1 MTYPKPRRRPTPK
14 LQAVAWFVPGWI
26 AVAVAAISTHP
37 LMLIP
42 LLLANMLSM
51 AAVCHAIGFD
61 PEPRF
66 GRTVVRR
73 GAAHLAMFTSYTAI
87 VLLLIAWP
95 MTRLIQA
102 PSLGAA
108 LMLTGVLVIALA
120 VLWRLWPAFGLV
132 FVWDDAYPARAEGS
146 WISTAMA
153 RSLAFGRHLSREERF
168 FSHFLPAALSLLVLA
183 FGALSL
189 AGLYGVLPAEMRT
202 AGLVLYGLV
211 LMPVGCLIVANRT
224 LRALLSERHSP
235 RSAGSV
241 MPRASRREAVEP
253 VAASTPT
260 APLTDKESTA
270 GTPEQSA
277 ALLAATREGDIERAL
292 ALVAAGADPDTT
304 PAAGDRDQRPV
315 LQLAALLPDTRLLR
329 ALITHGAD
337 VNRVNG
343 GLTPLLAATRESL
356 HGRADAVM
364 TLLANGASPLVC
376 DGEGHTAL
384 HGAALSEEPV
394 VAAMLLDA
402 DVPINGLNR
411 SGVSALAMACRAA
424 NWPLVKFLLERG
436 AKPNPATGEP
446 ALVAAAGIADDDP
459 HGVRMLL
466 KQRTAINATDQRLRS
481 ALMTAAAEGHEQ
493 IARALCA
500 AGADV
505 NLVDRHGATALMEAS
520 RAGAVGIVQ
529 LLAESTADARIRD
542 QHGRDALTLACQ
554 SPHAHADTV
563 RALIALGGDPRAVD
577 PDGRSALDHAAAAG
591 RWDLVTLLDPQT
603 PLPSSLSRDAL
614 GDDADTAEHL
624 LDALRFGHWAV
635 VSRFSE
641 RVREWPQSQPAG
653 MFLDLAAPGQRA
665 ARRWLLEH
673 GLDAEAY
680 LQPQLIDDADV
691 SSADLADDSDSHV
704 ASDGE
709 PGKRDHRA
717 TESGTPLP
725 PMGRRLFDALLLLLP
740 ASTEALEDLLQ
751 AGASPAGAGLLAQA
765 LLRLS
770 GDVQA
775 ALPLD
780 LLERGAD
787 PFGSDSQ
794 QRTPLHLAASLG
806 QTDLLHALLA
816 CGCNPNA
823 RDNHGRT
830 PLFGALEQ
838 QEQAVPLVRALIAHG
853 ADPELSDAHGETPLG
868 RGLAQS
874 HALIKHW
881 LDWGQS
887 DRGRWP
893 PGRKLRGD
901 DLPAAAAAG
910 AESAVQRLLELDIA
924 VDTRDAQGASAL
936 LHAAGAGH
944 RDIATVLLDAGADP
958 SLTARSG
965 MTALAAA
972 VSARRESLVTLLL
985 EHDAA
990 VDQRLPGESTALMVA
1005 CAMGFADM
1013 AERLLAA
1020 GADIEAVDEKGR
1032 QALHAAAQFGFENS
1046 DSLRSRRLFDVLLKR
1061 RAPVDHADRGGTTP
1075 LLLLLGAQQRPGTDC
1090 DPTHIGA
1097 LLPVLLQAG
1106 ASVAHA
1112 DQRGVTALHACA
1124 MHALLPPARVL
1135 LARGADRQAVD
1146 GFGRNAADVARHL
1159 GFVDIAHELAARPGA
1174 GGVPSVRQ
1182 TLRQPAQPIE

>member
-1 MTYPKPRRRPTPK
+1 MTYPKPRRRPAPTW
-14 LQAVAWFVPGWI
+14 QALAWFIPGWI
-26 AVAVAAISTHP
+26 AVAVASVSTHP

-51 AAVCHAIGFD
+51 AAVCRAIGFD

-73 GAAHLAMFTSYTAI
+73 GAAYLAMFTSYTAI

-102 PSLGAA
+102 PSLSPV
-108 LMLTGVLVIALA
+108 LMLAGALVIALA

-146 WISTAMA
+146 WISTAMV
-153 RSLAFGRHLSREERF
+153 RSMAFGRHLSREERF

-183 FGALSL
+183 FLALSL
-189 AGLYGVLPAEMRT
+189 AGMYGVLPTELRT
-202 AGLVLYGLV
+202 AGLALYGLV

-224 LRALLSERHSP
+224 LRALLSERQSP
-235 RSAGSV
+235 RSLDPLPARAAAGAT
-241 MPRASRREAVEP
+241 PAP
-253 VAASTPT
+253 ASTPVVSLSDEET
-260 APLTDKESTA
+260 TA
-270 GTPEQSA
+270 GTPEQAA
-277 ALLAATREGDIERAL
+277 ALLAATREGHIERAL
-292 ALVAAGADPDTT
+292 ALVAAGANPDSTA
-304 PAAGDRDQRPV
+304 AAGDRDQRPV

-337 VNRVNG
+337 VNHASG
-343 GLTPLLAATRESL
+343 GLTALLAATRDSL

-364 TLLANGASPLVC
+364 TLLANGANPLVC
-376 DGEGHTAL
+376 DSEGNTAL

-402 DVPINGLNR
+402 DAPINALNR
-411 SGVSALAMACRAA
+411 AGISALAMACRAA

-436 AKPNPATGEP
+436 AKPHPASGEP

-459 HGVRMLL
+459 HGVRLLL
-466 KQRTAINATDQRLRS
+466 KQRTAINATDPRLRS

-505 NLVDRHGATALMEAS
+505 NLADRHGSTALMEAS

-529 LLAESTADARIRD
+529 LLAENTADARVRD

-563 RALIALGGDPRAVD
+563 RALIALGGDPKAVGL
-577 PDGRSALDHAAAAG
+577 DGRSALDHAAATG

-603 PLPSSLSRDAL
+603 PLPSSLSLDAL
-614 GDDADTAEHL
+614 TGDADTAEQL

-641 RVREWPQSQPAG
+641 RVREWPQSELAG
-653 MFLDLAAPGQRA
+653 LFLDLAAPGQRA

-673 GLDAEAY
+673 GLKAEAH

-691 SSADLADDSDSHV
+691 SPAEHDEGDDSKLGS
-704 ASDGE
+704 GE
-709 PGKRDHRA
+709 K
-717 TESGTPLP
+717 SGSVLP
-725 PMGRRLFDALLLLLP
+725 CMGRRLFDALLLLLP
-740 ASTEALEDLLQ
+740 GSTEALEDLLQ
-751 AGASPAGAGLLAQA
+751 AGASPAGAGLLTQA
-765 LLRLS
+765 LLRLE
-770 GDVQA
+770 GDDQCTL
-775 ALPLD
+775 LPLA
-780 LLERGAD
+780 LLENGAD
-787 PFGSDSQ
+787 PFGPDSH
-794 QRTPLHLAASLG
+794 QRTPLHLAAALG
-806 QTDLLHALLA
+806 QIELLRALLA
-816 CGCNPNA
+816 RGCNPNA
-823 RDNHGRT
+823 RDSHGRT
-830 PLFGALEQ
+830 PLFAALEHEQ
-838 QEQAVPLVRALIAHG
+838 QAVPLVRALIAHG
-853 ADPELSDAHGETPLG
+853 ADPEVSDAHGETPLG
-868 RGLAQS
+868 RGLAQA
-874 HALIKHW
+874 HAPIRHW
-881 LDWGQS
+881 LDWGS
-887 DRGRWP
+887 TDRGRWP
-893 PGRKLRGD
+893 PARKLRD
-901 DLPAAAAAG
+901 EDLPAAAAAG
-910 AESAVQRLLELDIA
+910 AVTAVQRLLELDLP
-924 VDTRDAQGASAL
+924 VDARDGQGASAL

-944 RDIATVLLDAGADP
+944 VDIAGLLLDAGADP
-958 SLTARSG
+958 GLIAQSG

-972 VSARRESLVTLLL
+972 VSARRENLVTLLL
-985 EHDAA
+985 ERGAA
-990 VDQRLPGESTALMVA
+990 VDQRLPGDTTALMVA

-1020 GADIEAVDEKGR
+1020 GADIHLVDGQGR

-1046 DSLRSRRLFDVLLKR
+1046 DSLRARRLFDVLLKR
-1061 RAPVDHADRGGTTP
+1061 DAPVDHADREGTTP
-1075 LLLLLGAQQRPGTDC
+1075 LLLLLGGRQRPGTEC

-1097 LLPVLLQAG
+1097 LLPVLLDAG
-1106 ASVAHA
+1106 ARIAHA

-1124 MHALLPPARVL
+1124 MHVLLAPARVL

-1146 GFGRNAADVARHL
+1146 GFGRTAADVARHL
-1159 GFVDIAHELAARPGA
+1159 GYVDIAHELAARPGA

-1182 TLRQPAQPIE
+1182 TLRQPAQPNE